1 MDIFKII
8 DDLAAFIKG
17 FVAGIKEFIAG
28 FKTNVDFVKPE
39 DVVTE

>member
-8 DDLAAFIKG
+8 DELAAFIKG
-17 FVAGIKEFIAG
+17 FVAGIKEFVAG

-39 DVVTE
+39 DVVTD